1 MFAHPKNHTNEK
13 RVRNGGWH
21 CHLYIHC
28 IFFIWWTYLLN
39 KASSLLS
46 SPLNMLSPFN
56 QYNMESINSY
66 VMSCLIALSLHLI
79 LNLFIFFRSETIL
92 HSSSL
97 CPFFL
102 RSSTVPPPPHR
113 LGWRWLMMRWEWRTS
128 IVLDHDNTCHAIPS
142 TQTWKKG
149 IFFAKTTLPHKFLS
163 SSFSAPP

>member
-1 MFAHPKNHTNEK
+1 MWRCVCMFAYPKNHTK
-13 RVRNGGWH
+13 WKTCKKWRLTLPFMH
-21 CHLYIHC
+21 TLYIL
-28 IFFIWWTYLLN
+28 YMMNLLT
-39 KASSLLS
+39 KQSKLT

-79 LNLFIFFRSETIL
+79 HNLFIFFRSETIL

-149 IFFAKTTLPHKFLS
+149 IFF
-163 SSFSAPP
+163 